1 MKSVLLNYLD
11 NIMPH
16 MEGWCSR
23 EKADALVKRV
33 QADKPDFIV
42 EIGVFAGRSLLA
54 MALAAHVNGNGKVLG
69 IDPWSID
76 ASTQG
81 FAPEDPNHNW
91 WSNVV
96 NHDYIYDRCVQFM
109 KELGLKERVILC
121 KGTSEHSLPGLLAAK
136 EITGGP
142 FIGMLHVDGNHS
154 EGCSTFDVEN
164 YVPLVVPGGHV
175 VFDDVNWETTKKAQT
190 MLDDLCDFE
199 EFVEEEGQKCAFYRR
214 KLA

>member
-81 FAPEDPNHNW
+81 FAPEDPNHDW

-136 EITGGP
+136 EITGGRSLECCMWMGIIRKGARRSTWRTTCRWWCP
-142 FIGMLHVDGNHS
+142 VGMWSL
-154 EGCSTFDVEN
+154 
-164 YVPLVVPGGHV
+164 
-175 VFDDVNWETTKKAQT
+175 
-190 MLDDLCDFE
+190 MM
-199 EFVEEEGQKCAFYRR
+199 
-214 KLA
+214 